1 MAIESKNANVYFPMT
16 PKSSLILFFSFQIG
30 TISISD
36 NTQSSATPFEEALKN
51 DGSGYDKRPN
61 FDLDKTLGIL
71 PFSSGTTGL
80 PKGVMLNHS
89 KLTSS
94 IHLTNNRQSGCARDP
109 FDPKINE
116 KQFNFLSVIPMFHIF
131 GLTMNVL
138 QPLSAGA
145 HSISMPKFEAPLF
158 ISM

>member
-1 MAIESKNANVYFPMT
+1 MFLND
-16 PKSSLILFFSFQIG
+16 ILSFKIG
-30 TISISD
+30 TMSISD

-51 DGSGYDKRPN
+51 DGSKYDNRPS
-61 FDLDKTLGIL
+61 FDFDKTLGIL

-80 PKGVMLNHS
+80 PKGVMLNHT

-94 IHLTNNRQSGCARDP
+94 IHLTNNRASGCARDP
-109 FDPKINE
+109 FDPQVDQ

-145 HSISMPKFEAPLF
+145 HSISMPKFDAQLF